1 MDYKTLRKRALIS
14 DAVCIVIAAA
24 VLYAGSNFQLP
35 PWLPILGL
43 LVALA
48 ALIVSLRYS
57 RQYRKLERAALEQ
70 RARQADSLP
79 RQQAS
84 ETHSESETHQ
94 EKEVKDA

>member
-70 RARQADSLP
+70 RA
-79 RQQAS
+79 QQECDTTS
-84 ETHSESETHQ
+84 THTQDDRE
-94 EKEVKDA
+94 EVKDA